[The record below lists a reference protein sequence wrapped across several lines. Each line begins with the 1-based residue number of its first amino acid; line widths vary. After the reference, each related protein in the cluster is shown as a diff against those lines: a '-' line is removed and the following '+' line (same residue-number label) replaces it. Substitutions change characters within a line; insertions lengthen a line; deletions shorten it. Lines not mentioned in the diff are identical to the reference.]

1 MRVRCQSSACLVL
14 LVLVSHFVN
23 NSAREKRAICLLT
36 ENFMPAIPFTV
47 ELLHTGA
54 EQAELIRNLYQF
66 YAYES
71 SDWEQEDVEVDGR
84 FYIHEEHLAR
94 YWQEPQWS
102 ANLIL
107 VDGFIAGFLLVER
120 SELPALNALE
130 LADLFILKR
139 YRRKG
144 IGRAVVSQVLTSGES
159 DWLVRFYDQDETAQA
174 FWRAVLD
181 NLPRP
186 VRTLELDDEPELLS
200 YLVTRAVH

>member
-1 MRVRCQSSACLVL
+1 MSEL
-14 LVLVSHFVN
+14 
-23 NSAREKRAICLLT
+23 
-36 ENFMPAIPFTV
+36 TV
-47 ELLHTGA
+47 ELIPTGP
-54 EQAELIRNLYQF
+54 EHIELIRNLYQF

-84 FYIHEEHLAR
+84 FYIHDEHLAR

-107 VDGFIAGFLLVER
+107 VDGYIAGFLLVER
-120 SELPALNALE
+120 SELVGLDAQE

-144 IGRAVVSQVLTSGES
+144 IGQALATQVLMSGEG
-159 DWLVRFYDQDETAQA
+159 DWLVRFYDQDETSQA
-174 FWRAVLD
+174 FWRSVLD

-186 VRTLELDDEPELLS
+186 VQAIELDDEGELLS
-200 YLVTRAVH
+200 FLITRAVMH

>member
-1 MRVRCQSSACLVL
+1 MATA
-14 LVLVSHFVN
+14 FVN
-23 NSAREKRAICLLT
+23 NSAREKRATRLLT
-36 ENFMPAIPFTV
+36 EIPMPSIPFTV
-47 ELLHTGA
+47 ELLQTGPD
-54 EQAELIRNLYQF
+54 QAELIRNLYQF

-84 FYIHEEHLAR
+84 FYIHEEHLIR

-107 VDGFIAGFLLVER
+107 VDGFIAGFLLIER
-120 SELPALNALE
+120 SEFAALNALE

-144 IGRAVVSQVLTSGES
+144 IGRAIASQVLMSGES

-186 VRTLELDDEPELLS
+186 VRTIELDDEPELLS